1 MFTLFLAILSS
12 AAIALLFKISEGGNY
27 NRYRVTSANY
37 FAAFVTSFF
46 FYFAETSD
54 VRLLDRLMAINWLSV
69 LIIGL
74 PAGICFFL
82 SFIFYQMSVKDNGA
96 SLSAMFGKLGILL
109 PMLISVV
116 LWHEFPTMVQTIGIV
131 LAISAMIL
139 VNYQPKTTMRHLT
152 KDGVKASLLF
162 LFLTGGIAEFSNK
175 LFQKFGQPEDKNI
188 FLFIVFFVAF
198 LCSLSFAILSKKNS
212 ERHLKYDV
220 LMGFSVGIPNLLSS
234 YFLINALATV
244 PATIAFPVYSSGSI
258 VVVTL
263 GSVLFFKEKLAPR
276 TLIGIGITV
285 LALVLIF

>member
-37 FAAFVTSFF
+37 FAAFITSFF

-54 VRLLDRLMAINWLSV
+54 VRLLDRLMAINWFSV
-69 LIIGL
+69 LVIGL

-82 SFIFYQMSVKDNGA
+82 SFVFYQMSVKENGA

-116 LWHEFPTMVQTIGIV
+116 VWHELPTMVQTVGIV

-139 VNYQPKTTMRHLT
+139 VNYQPKAMRHLT
-152 KDGVKASLLF
+152 KEGVKASLLF

-198 LCSLSFAILSKKNS
+198 LCSLSFAFLSKKNS

-220 LMGFSVGIPNLLSS
+220 LMGFAVGIPNLLSS

-263 GSVLFFKEKLAPR
+263 GSVLFFKEKLSPK
-276 TLIGIGITV
+276 TLVGLCITV